1 MQVERRR
8 GRNEEVIIFKVCKP
22 QSWPQ
27 EAHESIIYL
36 SDSFVMKLSVAYMR
50 LVFDAS
56 PFRHEQFA
64 I

>member
-1 MQVERRR
+1 MT
-8 GRNEEVIIFKVCKP
+8 FKVCKP
-22 QSWPQ
+22 QSWSQ